1 MFALCSRPCE
11 SRVQALPSH
20 TFRLHG
26 DVRLNP
32 CIQPTTLCIQVA
44 AAYVAMGL
52 LPASRAAHT
61 YLPSHFA
68 SRHRGRLPLQGGAS
82 LTKEILVLEFDPL
95 SP

>member
-1 MFALCSRPCE
+1 M
-11 SRVQALPSH
+11 
-20 TFRLHG
+20 
-26 DVRLNP
+26 
-32 CIQPTTLCIQVA
+32 
-44 AAYVAMGL
+44 AMGL